1 MANNKKFIV
10 KNGLESQENVV
21 IGTTTDDGVN
31 KLQVTGSSKLTGAV
45 EVTQSTAATPTVK
58 FTNSAG
64 PSALIAEFAGTS
76 QSVRITNFSAGDYSI
91 LNTGQSNGIRL
102 FNDTAGLDILYNGNT
117 DLVFNSTGIDFKR
130 APTYLGNVF
139 WNAGND
145 GANSGLDADLI
156 DGLDS
161 SQFLRS
167 DESDTMNGS
176 LIITGNLTVQ
186 GTTTTLSTETILLA
200 DNIITLNS
208 NYTGSTPSENAGIE
222 VERGTLAN
230 STFQWLE
237 ASDKWELGGPSLGL
251 ILGDTSN
258 RQGAITSYANSF
270 IIEAGGASGVSSGT
284 VLLSGRLF
292 GTAANAGVAAF
303 HNPTT
308 NISYGELLYNGS
320 PRIRSESVGVTALGN
335 STVQGTL
342 TVGTGSGGAYI
353 YLDGAGTNGTI
364 YSSAGEIGFLNASLN
379 YALKVDT
386 AGDVRVTDNIYA
398 QKFIDINNNTYQ
410 VVPSVTSVLNNI
422 DLEGSLRHNGD
433 TDTFITFPTTGRIG
447 FTLDGTQY
455 GLMTNTAFQYTGDV
469 IADRFLDR
477 SDNAYYVDPANSS
490 VLNTVGIDSDLF
502 HNGDTDTKLSF
513 ATDSI
518 TLSTANVVR
527 LTANTT
533 ALTSSLDVYAP
544 RYYDSNNNAFYL
556 DPASTSELNSANFYS
571 ASANNAINVGINAAQ
586 RFNIDVTSSQG
597 YIRYIQNEI
606 DATDHSVNFEIISG
620 SGGLNRFNFNKNID
634 VGSNT
639 ITGGF
644 GVFTSGAYASVFY
657 DYDNEAFFADLN
669 NTGNSINIAGTVQ
682 AGNGTLA
689 LPSYTFGSDTNT
701 GMYRAGVDTIGFS
714 AGGNDEF
721 RILTTYTLSPGSSR
735 APIFYDSDNTAYY
748 GDFASTSVMNRVGID
763 DYIQH
768 NGNITSY
775 FGFSANN
782 IFKLFTNGAERLNI
796 DDNSADFSV
805 DVYAPRYYD
814 SNTITY
820 YGDFAAT
827 SVMNRIDID
836 DYIRHNGNTTSYFG
850 FSANNIYKLFTNG
863 VERLNV
869 DDDSA
874 DFAVNVYAP
883 QYYTNDYL
891 IHNGDTNTYV
901 GFDANDQF
909 GVWTNGVKQI
919 AVNTTAV
926 AINLNTNITGALDV
940 TGRATIGNSLTR
952 PDSLAVLA
960 NSAARIGGADVHLH
974 VASLGA
980 AANYAVALQSGRQS
994 DNVSFPLVMQPN
1006 GGNVGVGTLTAGA
1019 TLTVNKKTAQGN
1031 NPFAAGTSLFSLG
1044 DVDVVDYS
1052 IRTDSFGNIFHV
1064 NDNGGNQI
1072 WYTSSA
1078 GGLFAILNTGDV
1090 VVNNDSTTYAVT
1102 DAATNFIATGTA
1114 SNNKLHVTGSISMGS
1129 INDVISIYGADGANT
1144 AITSAT
1150 FLGVNELGFSGGGG
1164 FYMNDT
1170 ATVRVRGNKA
1180 ISTTG
1185 DITGARFIDAGN
1197 NTYIVDPAGTSVMN
1211 RIDIDDYIRHN
1222 GDTDNYFGF
1231 AANDTF
1237 RVFTGNAQRLNIDND
1252 SADFTVNVY
1261 APIFYDSDNNAYYGD
1276 FGGTSNMSRIDVDDY
1291 IRHRGNTDAYFGW
1304 AGNNNFKLFTNGT
1317 ERFNIDADSA
1327 DFAIN
1332 VYAPRYYDSNDSTYY
1347 VDPASVSIMN
1357 NVSFGVPGNGSNVK
1371 GRFLSIEGD
1380 TDASG
1385 EGSSRIFFA
1394 EHNST
1399 TADQDKYGMA
1409 LAYRGGNA
1417 AINSVTGQPTTLTG
1431 LGNGEWG
1438 LLGYDNSIS
1447 GNWAMRGPR
1456 SSAYVEA
1463 RGDFRAPIFYDS
1475 NNTAYYGDFAS
1486 TSIMNIVRVGQ
1497 LQVDDATTFI
1507 DSRAGDYGTIRVE
1520 GTTGAGSW
1528 AGYAI
1533 RDDWVFMSN
1542 GAASAGI
1549 YNDTDNEW
1557 ALEAAQ
1563 NSWTRL
1569 YANGVH
1575 QLSAENGYGFAPTS
1589 MRSPIFYDSDD
1600 INYFANFA
1608 AGNAN
1613 NAIKVN
1619 GRIFREG
1626 FTADSGSTNTFL
1638 LAQDEN
1644 QFIWNTATNW
1654 GIFWATNT
1662 SAAYR
1667 YTPFGDNMISFVGA
1681 GNLRAAIDLDNGAA
1695 YFQGAVTAADFKING
1710 GNEDLGILKTYGS
1723 GLGDTMM
1730 FDGTEYWEKRV
1741 IKVMQGA
1748 EANATNTTA
1757 EYVKNNNGPFAST
1770 YALRTNQYR
1779 TFDSDYIPVEPG
1791 EQIYGEIAVRYIS
1804 GSGGLVYMGVRRYDK
1819 DKLAIA
1825 GNDGIE
1831 YFVVGGNNVTDTNWQ
1846 TFRGHTTIPSSH
1858 TPFSGS
1864 DGGACK
1870 YVRVIVLMNYP
1881 NAGGPALR
1889 EYGPPVLKRVN
1900 HLSNLVTDFDLSVG
1914 GNATITGDLTV
1925 DDITSDVIDANLF
1938 RDRSNNAY
1946 YVDPYG
1952 FTNLG
1957 RDTGTVVAITKTGAS
1972 TDNTLIVTN
1981 TRGDHSYGITG
1992 EFRVEGTAGTDR
2004 PSILF
2009 SSGYNSNTWSAG
2021 FGFTDSNFRIK
2032 YDHGHRN
2039 GSWGTTSLE
2048 IDRSSNVWAY
2058 GSMRSPIFYDN
2069 DNTGY
2074 YGDFASTSNLNALNA
2089 EATTVRHLN
2098 FKGEGGDS
2106 GVGTRA
2112 YSIYQEAGAWSFPY
2126 PDLRIAFHTGIKFGA
2141 NSGYQGMRFYD
2152 DYTMV
2157 TQVMSINN
2165 ANDALG
2171 ANNVYVNNSLQAGS
2185 SLRAPIFYDSN
2196 DTNYYGDF
2204 ASTSVVNVLRANQLQ
2219 LDGSTYTIDSVSD
2232 DYGSIAVNGYRN
2244 GWAGY
2249 SINNQWVFMS
2259 SGPGNAGIYN
2269 DVNNQWAILA
2279 AQTSD
2284 VQIFFNGTWE
2294 ERSRSGFMEARG
2306 SYRAPIFY
2314 DSDNTAYLID
2324 GNGTSRLLNLNVD
2337 NVIGGSV
2344 NGYSELLLSRDNR
2357 TIAPSEDPAARMRF
2371 GFTSWANNDSAPY
2384 ADYLHLRSYTDASG
2398 GSDNLIT
2405 FLKSGIGMRIRQQ
2418 TWGSGTA
2425 YSTVRNVTIY
2435 NENPG
2440 AGNDLYASIYYD
2452 SNDTSYRVDPTDTS
2466 IIRYL
2471 KVNTAGSSSGTRA
2484 LTIKSDG
2491 QAEINFGA
2499 YPGNW
2504 TSALQIQNN
2513 NNTDFVWISPLDDG
2527 QNARFRTGGSGLDIY
2542 TDGGSGD
2549 AGTYSA
2555 FIGSGSVRS
2564 SIFYDLDNTGYYL
2577 NLNGS
2582 SNHAGDFRT
2591 DQFYARGWFRND
2603 NSGTGL
2609 YNQATAMHWYSD
2621 TSSRFRLYSTTS
2633 TSQILMATAGDV
2645 ARGYVYAENDNSIG
2659 FLNNGGSWRMRIV
2672 SGDWIDVG
2680 GSSIRAPIFYDNQ
2693 DTTYYVDPNSSAR
2706 IATVGVGLAAN
2717 NGGKLSVTGG
2727 HGDSNIRVT
2736 AQGNQLGSGVTS
2748 SMHWWVSEPGV
2759 TWNEGGF
2766 GFNVTNDGGTPSGF
2780 GRPNTSYGQGYMRY
2794 TTGGDIVVYNTNTS
2808 GTRFQNMEFL
2818 SNGTVYANNYL
2829 TGGNSLRAPIFYDSQ
2844 DTGYYSDPN
2853 GGSRL
2858 NTTENIGRVGFSNY
2872 LVSRNEGGMMGS
2884 YNATGTA
2891 DKVIWTIGESWP
2903 LGNMYGLAYSYGGF
2917 GPFGTQH
2924 KLVLRENGS
2933 TSTQFG
2939 FGGNMYVAGS
2949 GAAQNDFRAPIFYDS
2964 NDTAYYFDGAS
2975 VNSTRFEGVSNRTKA
2990 MMGLPGRT
2998 GFSAEYYSAR
3008 PRITGD
3014 VNYWTGSMGW
3024 GTIDM
3029 NDLAHW
3035 GSGFIDS
3042 WSNPGN
3048 QPSGTS
3054 HWVGTQAWHYTDNGN
3069 ARYGWQLVGG
3079 PIGNLR
3085 FRQSWSGFNAWR
3097 TVPMLG
3103 VNDGNGAAM
3112 YANIYYDSDNTG
3124 YYCDPSGS
3132 SNLNLDLTTDQYYA
3146 RGWFRNNNVNTGLYN
3161 QGTGSHWYSS
3171 SSQYWNATG
3180 NNNGADMN
3188 IRGLAAYQGT
3198 SRFWLHGATDGYQG
3212 FLNSN
3217 GSWLFRMSHNAG
3229 QSPGIWFYEA
3239 GESWTGNIGADVGK
3253 IEYHANRFYI
3263 VSGSNSD
3270 RIVQFRRDGSD
3281 FSYIAN
3287 DGVFVGTATS
3297 ARWADLAERY
3307 EADAIYEAG
3316 TVLAIGGD
3324 KEVTL
3329 YQPGMPLAGAISVKP
3344 AYRMNDENYG
3354 NDNSIESKM
3363 NPFVALKGRIP
3374 VLINGSAKKGQWI
3387 IADKDGKGR
3396 AVDYGTPGINTF
3408 DIIGIAIGDSNGGE
3422 VEVKI

>member
-31 KLQVTGSSKLTGAV
+31 KLQVTGSSKFTGAV
-45 EVTQSTAATPTVK
+45 EVTQSNAITPTVK

-64 PSALIAEFAGTS
+64 PLSLIAEFAGTS
-76 QSVRITNFSAGDYSI
+76 QSVKITNFAAGDYSI
-91 LNTGQSNGIRL
+91 TNTGQNNGIRL
-102 FNDTAGLDILYNGNT
+102 FNDTAGVDIVYNGTT
-117 DLVFNSTGIDFKR
+117 DLEFNSAGIDFKR
-130 APTYLGNVF
+130 EPTYLGNVF

-161 SQFLRS
+161 TQFLRS

-176 LIITGNLTVQ
+176 LIITGDLTVQ

-230 STFQWLE
+230 ATFQWLE

-270 IIEAGGASGVSSGT
+270 IIEAGGASGVSNGT
-284 VLLSGRLF
+284 VFLSGRLF
-292 GTAANAGVAAF
+292 GTEANAGVAAF

-320 PRIRSESVGVTALGN
+320 PKIRSTTTGVSALGN
-335 STVQGTL
+335 SSVLGTL

-353 YLDGAGTNGTI
+353 YMDGAGTNGTI
-364 YSSAGEIGFLNASLN
+364 YSSAGEIGFLGPTLN

-386 AGDVRVTDNIYA
+386 SGDVRVTDDIYA

-433 TDTFITFPTTGRIG
+433 TDTFINFPTTGRIG

-477 SDNAYYVDPANSS
+477 SDNAYYVDPASSS

-513 ATDSI
+513 ATDAI

-527 LTANTT
+527 LTANTS
-533 ALTSSLDVYAP
+533 ALTSTLDVTAP
-544 RYYDSNNNAFYL
+544 NFYGARYYDSNNNAFYL

-571 ASANNAINVGINAAQ
+571 GSANNSINVGINAAQ
-586 RFNIDVTSSQG
+586 RFNIDVTGSQG
-597 YIRYIQNEI
+597 YIRYIQNET
-606 DATDHSVNFEIISG
+606 DATDHSVNFEIIS
-620 SGGLNRFNFNKNID
+620 SSIGLNRFNFNRNID
-634 VGSNT
+634 IGSNT

-644 GVFTSGAYASVFY
+644 GVFTQGVYAPIFY
-657 DYDNEAFFADLN
+657 DYDNEVYFADLN
-669 NTGNSINIAGTVQ
+669 NTGNSINVAGTIR
-682 AGNGTLA
+682 AGDGTLA

-701 GMYRAGVDTIGFS
+701 GMYRYGADTIGFS

-735 APIFYDSDNTAYY
+735 APIFYDSNNTAYY
-748 GDFASTSVMNRVGID
+748 GDFASTSVMNRIGID

-768 NGNITSY
+768 NGDTDNY
-775 FGFSANN
+775 FGF
-782 IFKLFTNGAERLNI
+782 GAVDTFRVWTGGTQRLNV
-796 DDNSADFSV
+796 DNDSADFSV

-814 SNTITY
+814 SNTTTY
-820 YGDFAAT
+820 YGDFAST

-836 DYIRHNGNTTSYFG
+836 DYIRHNGNVTSYFG

-891 IHNGDTNTYV
+891 IHNGDTNTYI
-901 GFDANDQF
+901 GFDAVDQF

-919 AVNTTAV
+919 NVSTTAV

-952 PDSLAVLA
+952 PADLSVLT

-974 VASLGA
+974 IASLAA
-980 AANYAVALQSGRQS
+980 AANYAVAIQAGRQS
-994 DNVSFPLVMQPN
+994 DNASFPLVMQPN

-1072 WYTSSA
+1072 WYTPSA

-1090 VVNNDSTTYAVT
+1090 VVNNDSTSYTVT
-1102 DAATNFIATGTA
+1102 DATTNFVATP
-1114 SNNKLHVTGSISMGS
+1114 SDNKLHVTGSIAMGS
-1129 INDVISIYGADGANT
+1129 INDVISIYAADGANT
-1144 AITSAT
+1144 AINEAT

-1170 ATVRVRGNKA
+1170 TTVRVRGNKA

-1185 DITGARFIDAGN
+1185 DIIGARFIDAGN
-1197 NTYIVDPAGTSVMN
+1197 NTYLVDPAGTSVMN

-1237 RVFTGNAQRLNIDND
+1237 RVFTGNTQRLNIDND
-1252 SADFTVNVY
+1252 SADFAVNVY
-1261 APIFYDSDNNAYYGD
+1261 APIFYDSGNNAYYGD
-1276 FGGTSNMSRIDVDDY
+1276 FASTSNMNRIDLDDY

-1417 AINSVTGQPTTLTG
+1417 AINSVTGQPVTLTG

-1438 LLGYDNSIS
+1438 LLGYDNSVN
-1447 GNWAMRGPR
+1447 GNWAMKGPR
-1456 SSAYVEA
+1456 NSSYVQA

-1475 NNTAYYGDFAS
+1475 NDTAYYGDFAS
-1486 TSIMNIVRVGQ
+1486 TSIVNTLRANLIQ
-1497 LQVDDATTFI
+1497 LDGSTYTI
-1507 DSRAGDYGTIRVE
+1507 DSVAGDYGSIKVNGYRN
-1520 GTTGAGSW
+1520 SW
-1528 AGYAI
+1528 AGYSI
-1533 RDDWVFMSN
+1533 NDQWVFMSS
-1542 GAASAGI
+1542 GAGEAGI

-1557 ALEAAQ
+1557 SLLAAQ
-1563 NSWTRL
+1563 NNYTRL
-1569 YANGVH
+1569 YSNGVH
-1575 QLSAENGYGFAPTS
+1575 QIGAENGYALAPNN
-1589 MRSPIFYDSDD
+1589 MRSPIFYDSDNT
-1600 INYFANFA
+1600 NYFADFA
-1608 AGNAN
+1608 AGNTS

-1626 FTADSGSTNTFL
+1626 FAADNGASNTFL

-1681 GNLRAAIDLDNGAA
+1681 GNLRAAIDLDNGAG
-1695 YFQGAVTAADFKING
+1695 YFAGEVFASNFQING
-1710 GNEDLGILKTYGS
+1710 GNENIGLLKTYGS
-1723 GLGDTMM
+1723 GLADTKL

-1741 IKVMQGA
+1741 IKSMQGV
-1748 EANATNTTA
+1748 EDFATDTTA
-1757 EYVKNNNGPFAST
+1757 EYVKNNNGPFAAT

-1819 DKLAIA
+1819 DKLPITS
-1825 GNDGIE
+1825 NDGIE

-1846 TFRGHTTIPSSH
+1846 TFRGHTTIPTSH

-1881 NAGGPALR
+1881 NGTGPALR

-1900 HLSNLVTDFDLSVG
+1900 HLSNIVTDFNLSVG
-1914 GNATITGDLTV
+1914 GDATITGDLTV
-1925 DDITSDVIDANLF
+1925 DDITADVIDANIF
-1938 RDRSNNAY
+1938 RDRADATYYLDPASTAQSLRVRGEIQNPSVWINDGDNFNSYNENIRLFNAPNSVSVIAFSASGTSGTPTTSILGYSDRLETRYGDAWQMRQYNNNTEFVDQVRAQIFYDRNDTTYYADPASTSLFNGLVLRTNGLRMERAYGNNAIWFNGGTDTNHVLWNHY
-1946 YVDPYG
+1946 YGGPGARGAAGSGG
-1952 FTNLG
+1952 FDGVLWNAYQGLRVRG
-1957 RDTGTVVAITKTGAS
+1957 GSGGAYDIARFS
-1972 TDNTLIVTN
+1972 TDGGGNTN
-1981 TRGDHSYGITG
+1981 THYVQLYANNAEQLGTRAGYGY
-1992 EFRVEGTAGTDR
+1992 A
-2004 PSILF
+2004 P
-2009 SSGYNSNTWSAG
+2009 N
-2021 FGFTDSNFRIK
+2021 
-2032 YDHGHRN
+2032 
-2039 GSWGTTSLE
+2039 
-2048 IDRSSNVWAY
+2048 
-2058 GSMRSPIFYDN
+2058 SMRSPIFYDQN
-2069 DNTGY
+2069 DTTY
-2074 YGDFASTSNLNALNA
+2074 YGDFASTTN
-2089 EATTVRHLN
+2089 
-2098 FKGEGGDS
+2098 
-2106 GVGTRA
+2106 
-2112 YSIYQEAGAWSFPY
+2112 I
-2126 PDLRIAFHTGIKFGA
+2126 
-2141 NSGYQGMRFYD
+2141 RF
-2152 DYTMV
+2152 
-2157 TQVMSINN
+2157 
-2165 ANDALG
+2165 
-2171 ANNVYVNNSLQAGS
+2171 
-2185 SLRAPIFYDSN
+2185 
-2196 DTNYYGDF
+2196 
-2204 ASTSVVNVLRANQLQ
+2204 
-2219 LDGSTYTIDSVSD
+2219 
-2232 DYGSIAVNGYRN
+2232 
-2244 GWAGY
+2244 
-2249 SINNQWVFMS
+2249 
-2259 SGPGNAGIYN
+2259 
-2269 DVNNQWAILA
+2269 
-2279 AQTSD
+2279 
-2284 VQIFFNGTWE
+2284 
-2294 ERSRSGFMEARG
+2294 
-2306 SYRAPIFY
+2306 
-2314 DSDNTAYLID
+2314 
-2324 GNGTSRLLNLNVD
+2324 
-2337 NVIGGSV
+2337 
-2344 NGYSELLLSRDNR
+2344 
-2357 TIAPSEDPAARMRF
+2357 
-2371 GFTSWANNDSAPY
+2371 
-2384 ADYLHLRSYTDASG
+2384 
-2398 GSDNLIT
+2398 
-2405 FLKSGIGMRIRQQ
+2405 
-2418 TWGSGTA
+2418 
-2425 YSTVRNVTIY
+2425 
-2435 NENPG
+2435 
-2440 AGNDLYASIYYD
+2440 
-2452 SNDTSYRVDPTDTS
+2452 
-2466 IIRYL
+2466 L
-2471 KVNTAGSSSGTRA
+2471 KVNTNGSSSATRA
-2484 LTIKSDG
+2484 LTIKSDN
-2491 QAEINFGA
+2491 QPEINFGA
-2499 YPGNW
+2499 YPANW

-2527 QNARFRTGGSGLDIY
+2527 YSARFRTGGSGLDFY
-2542 TDGGSGD
+2542 TDGGAGD

-2577 NLNGS
+2577 NLNGN

-2621 TSSRFRLYSTTS
+2621 SSSRFRLYSTSS
-2633 TSQILMATAGDV
+2633 TSQILFTTAGDA
-2645 ARGYVYAENDNSIG
+2645 ARGYVYADNGNNIG
-2659 FLNNGGSWRMRIV
+2659 FLDQAGNWSLRTNGGTTEVYGALYANIMYDRNDGAYYVDPASTTRINVSEHIGRIGYNNYIVSRNQGGLMGDYNSSGTATKVIWTIGESWPLGNMYGLAYEYGSGYDHHLALRNNGTTYSRFGFSGGFAISGSGTA
-2672 SGDWIDVG
+2672 SGDL
-2680 GSSIRAPIFYDNQ
+2680 RAPIFYDSN
-2693 DTTYYVDPNSSAR
+2693 DTNYYVDPNSTAR
-2706 IATVGVGLAAN
+2706 LATLGVGLAAQ
-2717 NGGKLSVTGG
+2717 NGAKLSVTGG

-2736 AQGNQLGSGVTS
+2736 AQGNQLGSGTTS
-2748 SMHWWVSEPGV
+2748 SMHWWVSEPGI

-2766 GFNVTNDGGTPSGF
+2766 GYNVTNDGGTPSGF

-2794 TTGGDIVVYNTNTS
+2794 TTSGAIVVYNTNTS
-2808 GTRFQNMEFL
+2808 GTRFVNMEFQP
-2818 SNGTVYANNYL
+2818 SGYVYANNYL
-2829 TGGNSLRAPIFYDSQ
+2829 EGGNSLRAPIFYDSNN
-2844 DTGYYSDPN
+2844 TAYYTDPN
-2853 GGSRL
+2853 GYSQMSSAEFNNYARIARL
-2858 NTTENIGRVGFSNY
+2858 DFTGVGGNSGQGTHAY
-2872 LVSRNEGGMMGS
+2872 SIYQEGGPWTFPYPDLRIAYHVGIKFGANAS
-2884 YNATGTA
+2884 YNGMRFYNDYDMSGQVMSINNAN
-2891 DKVIWTIGESWP
+2891 DP
-2903 LGNMYGLAYSYGGF
+2903 LG
-2917 GPFGTQH
+2917 
-2924 KLVLRENGS
+2924 
-2933 TSTQFG
+2933 
-2939 FGGNMYVAGS
+2939 GNNVYVNNNLQAGS
-2949 GAAQNDFRAPIFYDS
+2949 SLRAPIFYDA
-2964 NDTAYYFDGAS
+2964 NDTSYYFDGAS

-2998 GFSAEYYSAR
+2998 GFDAEYYSAR

-3029 NDLAHW
+3029 NNIAHW

-3042 WSNPGN
+3042 WGNPGN

-3069 ARYGWQLVGG
+3069 TRYGWQLVGG

-3085 FRQSWSGFNAWR
+3085 FRQSWGGFNAWR

-3132 SNLNLDLTTDQYYA
+3132 SNFNQDLRTNEVYT
-3146 RGWFRNNNVNTGLYN
+3146 RGWHRNDNASTGLYN
-3161 QGTGSHWYSS
+3161 QATGTHFYSS
-3171 SSQYWNATG
+3171 NGQEWRITG
-3180 NNNGADMN
+3180 NSGGSALNV
-3188 IRGLAAYQGT
+3188 RGLGGFQDT
-3198 SRFWLHGATDGYQG
+3198 SRFWIHGASDGRQG
-3212 FLNSN
+3212 FLNEN
-3217 GSWLFRMSHNAG
+3217 GSWLFRMSHAAG
-3229 QSPGIWFYEA
+3229 SSPGIWFYEA
-3239 GESWTGNIGADVGK
+3239 GENWTGNIGADVGK

-3281 FSYIAN
+3281 YSYIAN

-3344 AYRMNDENYG
+3344 AYRMNDDNYG

-3387 IADKDGKGR
+3387 VADKDGKGR
-3396 AVDYGTPGINTF
+3396 AIDYGTPGINTF